1 MKLDTYTKVVLTGI
15 AVFLGVIAFD
25 YRPNMEAKA
34 GIMGGGEMI
43 IQTEYMKQLDTFI
56 HMKDGKFRACSVRTD
71 RNLPY
76 TNIMSQYVFECSPF
90 SSGFSK

>member
-43 IQTEYMKQLDTFI
+43 MKWDEKTFI
-56 HMKDGKFRACSVRTD
+56 HMKDGKFKFCATEYYYDYDYDAIRLTEHRD
-71 RNLPY
+71 GF
-76 TNIMSQYVFECSPF
+76 ICSPF
-90 SSGFSK
+90 SNGFSK

>member
-34 GIMGGGEMI
+34 GMMGGGEMI
-43 IQTEYMKQLDTFI
+43 MKKGEGFI
-56 HMKDGKFRACSVRTD
+56 HMKDGKFRACSVETD

-76 TNIMSQYVFECSPF
+76 TNIMSRYVFKCSPF